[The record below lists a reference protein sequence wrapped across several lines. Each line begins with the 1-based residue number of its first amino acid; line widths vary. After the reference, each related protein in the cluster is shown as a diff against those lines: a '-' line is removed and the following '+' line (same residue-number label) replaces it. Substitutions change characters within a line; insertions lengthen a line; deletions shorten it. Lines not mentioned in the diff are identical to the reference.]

1 MRIGILLFD
10 EVDLMDVAGP
20 YEVFLTASRL
30 QVRQREEPTFDVVT
44 IGAPDVR
51 AFGGLGLRPHVAVD
65 ETTGVDLL
73 VVPGAVAIDR
83 VAEDGQLVSTVER
96 LSRDAA
102 VVASVCTGA
111 FLLDRAGLLDGREAT
126 THWEDVGGLRSGDVE
141 RVRDDVRWVD
151 DGDIVTSGGLTSGIA
166 MALHLVER
174 FADRELADATAR
186 QIDYPWSEI
195 R

>member
-1 MRIGILLFD
+1 MAHYVR
-10 EVDLMDVAGP
+10 
-20 YEVFLTASRL
+20 RL
-30 QVRQREEPTFDVVT
+30 
-44 IGAPDVR
+44 
-51 AFGGLGLRPHVAVD
+51 
-65 ETTGVDLL
+65 
-73 VVPGAVAIDR
+73 PGAVAMDR

-126 THWEDVGGLRSGDVE
+126 THWEDVGDLRTGDIE

-174 FADRELADATAR
+174 FADRELAGATAR
-186 QIDYPWSEI
+186 QIDYPWSET